1 MEFTL
6 PPLTQESFSRW
17 YNKKVPRGDNID
29 ERVVYPGVKLNCS
42 TKSRDLR
49 SQILPEHVFVT
60 QEVGTNTFYHK
71 VLGSNNVFTGL
82 PKRLYSH
89 CFRNINIHS
98 IPTDNR
104 ILVRLTES
112 TSVTLPF
119 IPDDFVAQKR
129 TKRSLSSRSRS
140 KRERKKMKNEHIVKN
155 NAQYTGWVTRVLT
168 PATDIA
174 ADNSIDKFH
183 LINYI
188 TSQLKAND
196 QQINSCIPN
205 PFAGTTTIDEI
216 NQNSEKQIALDT
228 IIQFVH
234 HYARQ
239 IVN

>member
-1 MEFTL
+1 
-6 PPLTQESFSRW
+6 
-17 YNKKVPRGDNID
+17 
-29 ERVVYPGVKLNCS
+29 
-42 TKSRDLR
+42 
-49 SQILPEHVFVT
+49 
-60 QEVGTNTFYHK
+60 
-71 VLGSNNVFTGL
+71 
-82 PKRLYSH
+82 
-89 CFRNINIHS
+89 
-98 IPTDNR
+98 
-104 ILVRLTES
+104 
-112 TSVTLPF
+112 
-119 IPDDFVAQKR
+119 
-129 TKRSLSSRSRS
+129 
-140 KRERKKMKNEHIVKN
+140 MKNEHIVKN